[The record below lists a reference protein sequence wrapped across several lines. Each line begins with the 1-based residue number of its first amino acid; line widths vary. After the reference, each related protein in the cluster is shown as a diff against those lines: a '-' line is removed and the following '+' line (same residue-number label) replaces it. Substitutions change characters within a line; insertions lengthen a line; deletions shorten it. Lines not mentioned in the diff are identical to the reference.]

1 MAGIMADLVQGRSQ
15 LITGCQLVLPHLP
28 QLMLNALQ
36 DTRGRIDLDR
46 DEGVI
51 VPGGDLEPTL
61 DHTGAQEAA
70 EGIVHVI
77 PANPY
82 DQHGTT
88 LINPKTIEV
97 LEGLRWISGGEM

>member
-1 MAGIMADLVQGRSQ
+1 
-15 LITGCQLVLPHLP
+15 
-28 QLMLNALQ
+28 MLNALQ
-36 DTRGRIDLDR
+36 DTGGRIDLDG

-51 VPGGDLEPTL
+51 VPGGDLEPSL

-70 EGIVHVI
+70 KGLVHVNT
-77 PANPY
+77 ANPY

-97 LEGLRWISGGEM
+97 LEGERWISGGEM